1 MGTIKADIVTGL
13 ADPNKATIPNTIT
26 MGSTTAT
33 LNFGNTVIANASAG
47 SSTITG
53 EGGSTTTN
61 IQQGLVKAWCKFQG
75 DASSISNDDS
85 FNVSG
90 LTDNGTGD
98 YTVAINND
106 MANDDYSTTC
116 CSAQQV
122 HAIYNAANT
131 LVGSIRIYILGT
143 SESNADGQEVSVQ
156 ITGDLA

>member
-1 MGTIKADIVTGL
+1 MGTIKLDTIVGL
-13 ADPNKATIPNTIT
+13 STDNDVTFLSNKFVGTASGNITIP
-26 MGSTTAT
+26 
-33 LNFGNTVIANASAG
+33 
-47 SSTITG
+47 G
-53 EGGSTTTN
+53 EGGTTQTN
-61 IQQGLVKAWCKFQG
+61 LQQGLVKAWCKFDG
-75 DASSISNDDS
+75 EAGSIANDDS

-98 YTVAINND
+98 YTIAIDND
-106 MANDDYSTTC
+106 MANDDYATTC

-122 HAIYNAANT
+122 HAIYNASNT

>member
-1 MGTIKADIVTGL
+1 MALTRVINSGIGVAASIAGE
-13 ADPNKATIPNTIT
+13 ATA
-26 MGSTTAT
+26 STN
-33 LNFGNTVIANASAG
+33 L
-47 SSTITG
+47 
-53 EGGSTTTN
+53 
-61 IQQGLVKAWCKFQG
+61 QQGLVKAWCKFQG
-75 DASSISNDDS
+75 DAGSISNDDS

-98 YTVAINND
+98 YTIAIDND
-106 MANDDYSTTC
+106 MANDDYATTC

-122 HAIYNAANT
+122 HAIYNASNT